1 MNQPRVIRRHYLAR
15 SVILL
20 GFALFIA
27 DLTRSGTLHYYIG
40 PRMEPLIRFC
50 PIPLAVMAVCLA
62 YQALFQR
69 SAALCDCERPLSV
82 SRWKNGIVY
91 GLFLLPLLLG
101 TLLPDQ
107 ALGSS
112 AAAKKGMSLTSP
124 LLASERLE
132 ELFRAPDP
140 YNVEFAELAKRLYP
154 QAVVEVKPEIFSET
168 IGAIE
173 LFAEKFRGKKV
184 KLSGFV
190 YQEPGRHGGQGNAD
204 ELILGRFLVLCCT
217 ADSAPF
223 GLVVTS
229 DQPIEGIAKDTWLEV
244 EGVIEPQIRQG
255 KAIITVKAERIREI
269 PRPETPYVYPSEDSV
284 KAWENLSKV
293 EPAQ

>member
-1 MNQPRVIRRHYLAR
+1 MNHPRIIRRHYLAR
-15 SVILL
+15 AFILL

-27 DLTRSGTLHYYIG
+27 HLTRAGALHYYIG
-40 PRMEPLIRFC
+40 PRMEPLIRLC

-69 SAALCDCERPLSV
+69 SAVLCDCERPLSV
-82 SRWKNGIVY
+82 SKWKNGTVY

-112 AAAKKGMSLTSP
+112 AAVKKGMSLTSP
-124 LLASERLE
+124 LLAAERLE
-132 ELFRAPDP
+132 DLFRTPDP
-140 YNVEFAELAKRLYP
+140 YNSEFAELAKRLYP
-154 QAVVEVKPEIFSET
+154 QDIVEVKPEIFSET

-173 LFAEKFRGKKV
+173 LFPEQFRGKKV

-190 YQEPGRHGGQGNAD
+190 YQEPGNPGGAAN

-217 ADSAPF
+217 ADSSPF

-229 DQPIEGIAKDTWLEV
+229 DRPLSGLAKDAWIEV
-244 EGVIEPQIRQG
+244 EGTIEPQTRQG
-255 KAIITVKAERIREI
+255 RAMITVKAERIREI
-269 PRPETPYVYPSEDSV
+269 PRPETPYVYPNEDSV
-284 KAWENLSKV
+284 KAWENLSAPGAS
-293 EPAQ
+293 E

>member
-1 MNQPRVIRRHYLAR
+1 MNHPRVIRRHYLAR
-15 SVILL
+15 SLILL

-27 DLTRSGTLHYYIG
+27 HLTRSGAMHYYIG
-40 PRMEPLIRFC
+40 PRMEPLLRFC
-50 PIPLAVMAVCLA
+50 PFPLAVMAVCLA
-62 YQALFQR
+62 YQALFQQ

-82 SRWKNGIVY
+82 SRWKNGTVY

-112 AAAKKGMSLTSP
+112 AAAKKGMSLSSP

-140 YNVEFAELAKRLYP
+140 YNNEFAELAKRLYP
-154 QAVVEVKPEIFSET
+154 QDVVEVKPEIFSET
-168 IGAIE
+168 IGAME
-173 LFAEKFRGKKV
+173 LFADQFRGKRV

-190 YQEPGRHGGQGNAD
+190 YQEPGSQGKEN

-223 GLVVTS
+223 GLVVTA
-229 DQPIEGIAKDTWLEV
+229 DQPLVGLTQDSWLEV
-244 EGVIEPQIRQG
+244 EGTIEPQTREG
-255 KAIITVKAERIREI
+255 KAILTVKAERIREI
-269 PRPETPYVYPSEDSV
+269 PRPKTPYVYPSEDSV
-284 KAWENLSKV
+284 KAWDNLSGP
-293 EPAQ
+293 ED

>member
-1 MNQPRVIRRHYLAR
+1 MNHSRIIRRHYWAR
-15 SVILL
+15 ALILL
-20 GFALFIA
+20 GFALLIA
-27 DLTRSGTLHYYIG
+27 HLTQSGALHYYIG
-40 PRMEPLIRFC
+40 PRMEPLLRFC
-50 PIPLAVMAVCLA
+50 PIPLVVMAVCLA

-82 SRWKNGIVY
+82 SRWKNVTVY

-112 AAAKKGMSLTSP
+112 AAAKKGMSLNSP

-140 YNVEFAELAKRLYP
+140 YNSEFAELAKRLYA
-154 QAVVEVKPEIFSET
+154 QTVVEVKPEIFSET
-168 IGAIE
+168 IGAME
-173 LFAEKFRGKKV
+173 LFAGQFRGKKV

-190 YQEPGRHGGQGNAD
+190 YQEPGSEGKAN

-229 DQPIEGIAKDTWLEV
+229 DQPLAGLTKDSWLEV
-244 EGVIEPQIRQG
+244 EGTLEPQTREG
-255 KAIITVKAERIREI
+255 KAILTVKAECIREI
-269 PRPETPYVYPSEDSV
+269 PKPRTPYVYPSEDSV
-284 KAWENLSKV
+284 KAWEDLSGT
-293 EPAQ
+293 EI

>member
-1 MNQPRVIRRHYLAR
+1 MNHPRIIRRHYLAR
-15 SVILL
+15 SLILL

-27 DLTRSGTLHYYIG
+27 HLVRSGALHYYIG

-69 SAALCDCERPLSV
+69 SAVLCDCERPLSV
-82 SRWKNGIVY
+82 SRWRNGTVY

-124 LLASERLE
+124 LLAAERLE
-132 ELFRAPDP
+132 EVFRPPDP
-140 YNVEFAELAKRLYP
+140 YNSEFAELAKRLYP
-154 QAVVEVKPEIFSET
+154 QTIVEVKPEIFSET
-168 IGAIE
+168 IGAME
-173 LFAEKFRGKKV
+173 LFAEEFRGKRV

-190 YQEPGRHGGQGNAD
+190 YQEPSSQGKAN

-229 DQPIEGIAKDTWLEV
+229 DQPLVGITQDTWLEV
-244 EGVIEPQIRQG
+244 EGTIEPQTRQG
-255 KAIITVKAERIREI
+255 QAILTVKAERIREI
-269 PRPETPYVYPSEDSV
+269 TRPNTPYVYPSEDSV
-284 KAWENLSKV
+284 KAWNNLSGV
-293 EPAQ
+293 ED